1 MNCDSDDAKI
11 CDSGHEYP
19 YVIRI
24 CIYTGET
31 CEPAMRSWE
40 CYYSGGFM
48 AARKKQETL
57 KFLKNLSRMQK
68 MRRMLKSWH
77 STYWGEVH
85 RPHCD
90 RSCRS
95 FGPLTITSSTSFSP
109 YFPTGPKCVTQCLMF
124 CIVSWYPMCILES
137 EAPYGSSGSSW

>member
-1 MNCDSDDAKI
+1 
-11 CDSGHEYP
+11 
-19 YVIRI
+19 
-24 CIYTGET
+24 
-31 CEPAMRSWE
+31 
-40 CYYSGGFM
+40 
-48 AARKKQETL
+48 
-57 KFLKNLSRMQK
+57 LKNLSRMQK